1 MTTPDTTNTPAA
13 LSGMIAII
21 PAALDARLR
30 LAPDQAFAHPRNA
43 DRHPALVYLARL
55 APGSRRTMRQSLD
68 AVAALLTGGQA
79 TVLTLPWHRLEYAHT
94 TAVRS
99 AVAEQYAPATANKI
113 LAALRGV
120 LKEAWRL
127 ELVDAERYHRA
138 VDIPAVRGSSPPAGR
153 SLTRAEVRALLEA
166 CASDPSPAGLRDAA
180 ILTILYGAGLRRAE
194 AVRLEVPA
202 HVNPDTGAL
211 VVRGKGNKSRTAY
224 VRGAALDVLRAW
236 LVRRAFT
243 LGSVTADAPGPL
255 LMPVSQT
262 GAVTPRALTEHAVY
276 KRLRLRAKEAGVR
289 SFSPHDC
296 RRTFAGDLLDAGA
309 DISTVQRLL
318 GHASVQTT
326 ARYDRRGERA
336 KRDAADL
343 LGFPHVSGL

>member
-1 MTTPDTTNTPAA
+1 MTDSRGA
-13 LSGMIAII
+13 LSG
-21 PAALDARLR
+21 PVAAVPLSLGAELQLR
-30 LAPDQAFAHPRNA
+30 EDDAFAHPRNA
-43 DRHPALVYLARL
+43 DRHPALVYLAHL

-68 AVAALLTGGQA
+68 MVAALLTGGRA
-79 TVLTLPWHRLEYAHT
+79 SMLTLPWHHLQYAHT

-99 AVAEQYAPATANKI
+99 AVAEHYAPATANKI

-153 SLTRAEVRALLEA
+153 SLTRAEVRALLDA
-166 CASDPSPAGLRDAA
+166 CACDPSPAGLRDAA
-180 ILTILYGAGLRRAE
+180 IITLLYGAGLRRAE
-194 AVRLEVPA
+194 AVRLEVPK
-202 HVNPDTGAL
+202 HVDLTTGAL
-211 VVRGKGNKSRTAY
+211 TVRGKGNKARTAY
-224 VRGAALDVLRAW
+224 VRGAALDILGAW
-236 LVRRAFT
+236 LARRAT
-243 LGSVTADAPGPL
+243 ALGDLGSTSAGPL
-255 LMPVSQT
+255 LIPVSQT
-262 GAVTPRALTEHAVY
+262 GAVEARPLTEHAVY
-276 KRLRLRAKEAGVR
+276 KRLRLRAREAGVR
-289 SFSPHDC
+289 PFSPHDF

-336 KRDAADL
+336 KQSAADL
-343 LGFPHVSGL
+343 LGFPHIEGL